1 MSEFSVM
8 MMAVAF
14 IGTIVLSSRPCY
26 LFILRHIAK
35 REAEALNVSLQDVSF
50 SLDQMVYFIAL
61 PTTIP
66 EVRDV
71 RKDELIIEPYYESH
85 FFPDVNGIQVSVK
98 SGQEVM
104 PITYL
109 PIDDFSLPILDRY
122 LETRTI
128 NERTNRIIRAHVIT
142 HERTLQAIR
151 DEVYHHL
158 HEDRMTT

>member
-14 IGTIVLSSRPCY
+14 VGTILLSSRYCY
-26 LFILRHIAK
+26 LFILSHIAK
-35 REAEALNVSLQDVSF
+35 REAAALHVSLQDVSF
-50 SLDQMVYFIAL
+50 SFDQMVYFIAL

-66 EVRDV
+66 EVRDAM
-71 RKDELIIEPYYESH
+71 KDELIIEPYYESH

-98 SGQEVM
+98 SGQEVI

-122 LETRTI
+122 LETRKI
-128 NERTNRIIRAHVIT
+128 DERTNRIIRAHVIV
-142 HERTLQAIR
+142 HDRTLQAIR

-158 HEDRMTT
+158 HEDRIRQ

>member
-8 MMAVAF
+8 MMAVTF
-14 IGTIVLSSRPCY
+14 IGTILLSSRPCY

-35 REAEALNVSLQDVSF
+35 REAAALRISLQDVSF
-50 SLDQMVYFIAL
+50 SFDQMVYFIAL

-66 EVRDV
+66 EVRDA

-98 SGQEVM
+98 SGQEVI

-128 NERTNRIIRAHVIT
+128 DERTNRIIRAHVIV

-151 DEVYHHL
+151 DEVHHHL
-158 HEDRMTT
+158 HEDRVRH